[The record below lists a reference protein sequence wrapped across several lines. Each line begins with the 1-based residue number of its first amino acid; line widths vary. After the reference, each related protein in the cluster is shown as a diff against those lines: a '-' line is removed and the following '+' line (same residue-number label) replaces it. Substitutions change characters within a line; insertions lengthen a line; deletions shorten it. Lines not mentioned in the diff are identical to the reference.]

1 MKLNIRPC
9 ELSDAKAILEIYTPY
24 VENTA
29 ISFETKVP
37 SLEKFSQRIK
47 NIKSSYP
54 YLVCEADGKIAGYA
68 YASKF
73 RKREAYR
80 YSIEV
85 SVYVDSKFVGNK
97 IGTLLY
103 ESLFK
108 ELESYNYHTAYACI
122 TYPNDK
128 SIGIH
133 KKFGFSE
140 IGIFH
145 NAGYKLNKWHDV
157 IWLEKQLK
165 NCDTL

>member
-1 MKLNIRPC
+1 MNFNIRPC
-9 ELSDAKAILEIYTPY
+9 ETKDAKAILEIYTPY
-24 VENTA
+24 VKNTA

-37 SLEKFSQRIK
+37 SFEEFTQRIK
-47 NIKSSYP
+47 NIKSAYP
-54 YLVCEADGKIAGYA
+54 YVVCEADGKIAGYA

-73 RKREAYR
+73 REREAYR

-85 SVYVDSKFVGNK
+85 SVYVDSNFVGNK

-108 ELESYNYHTAYACI
+108 ELESYNYYTAYACI

-128 SIGIH
+128 SVGIH

-145 NAGYKLNKWHDV
+145 NAGYKFNKWHDV
-157 IWLEKQLK
+157 IWMEKQLRNYNK
-165 NCDTL
+165 D